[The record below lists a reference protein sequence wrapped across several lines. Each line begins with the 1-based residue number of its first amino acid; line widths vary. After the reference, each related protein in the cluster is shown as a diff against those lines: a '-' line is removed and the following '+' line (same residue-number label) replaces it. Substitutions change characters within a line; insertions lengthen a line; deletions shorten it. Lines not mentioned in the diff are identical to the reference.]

1 MILLA
6 NIIAFIGSLVMVGI
20 GFIKERKHILLAQC
34 AMFLILGI
42 ANLLLG
48 GVTGFIANTVSIGR
62 NLYSLRFDLGLPAKI
77 LFIAIQVALS
87 APFNTLGLI
96 GWLPILAAVVFTFFL
111 SSKDERVLKV
121 VIIFGQLLWAIYDI
135 YIKNYSAFAFDIL
148 TMITNAIGIW
158 QIQRMKKL
166 KDVEDI

>member
-1 MILLA
+1 MVLVA

-48 GVTGFIANTVSIGR
+48 GLTGFIANAVSIGR

-77 LFIAIQVALS
+77 IFIAIQMALS
-87 APFNTLGLI
+87 APFNTLGLV

-111 SSKDERVLKV
+111 SSKDERVLKA
-121 VIIFGQLLWAIYDI
+121 VIIFGQLLWAVYDL
-135 YIKNYSAFAFDIL
+135 YIRNYSAFAFDIL
-148 TMITNAIGIW
+148 TIITNAIGIW
-158 QIQRMKKL
+158 QLQKL
-166 KDVEDI
+166 KKRPEMEDI